1 MIGYDFLSR
10 ENLPGIKDGTNVEN
24 LDEKQSK
31 GTHWV
36 SLFVDRHTFVYF
48 YFFLEL
54 NIFCN
59 KY

>member
-48 YFFLEL
+48 YFFFET
-54 NIFCN
+54 
-59 KY
+59 